1 MNTTPQAGMT
11 VTSIIG
17 IVLIVMGLI
26 GLIYGG
32 ITYTS
37 REDKVDMGPLQ
48 IQVEEQKRIPLS
60 PIFGG
65 ISLVAGIVLLLTGRK
80 RIL

>member
-1 MNTTPQAGMT
+1 MSV
-11 VTSIIG
+11 VTLIG
-17 IVLIVMGLI
+17 IALIVLGLI

-37 REDKVDMGPLQ
+37 REDKLDAGPLR
-48 IQVEEQKRIPLS
+48 ITVEEQRRLPLS

-65 ISLVAGIVLLLTGRK
+65 VSLLAGIVLLVTERK
-80 RIL
+80 RIPRK

>member
-1 MNTTPQAGMT
+1 MRVMT
-11 VTSIIG
+11 IVG

-26 GLIYGG
+26 GLVYGG

-37 REDKVDMGPLQ
+37 REEKVDAGPLR
-48 IQVEEQKRIPLS
+48 ITVDEEHRLPLS

-65 ISLVAGIVLLLTGRK
+65 ISLLAGIVLLLAGRK
-80 RIL
+80 RIPPM